1 MTVTDESDA
10 KYDYVKISIT
20 QNMIMTAD
28 EIDNNDDQE
37 AHTMTQRMMGM
48 TITVAV
54 GYFY

>member
-10 KYDYVKISIT
+10 KYDYVKIAIT

-37 AHTMTQRMMGM
+37 AHTMTQRMIGM